1 MVFLVGLGRLFG
13 LDESVRGQFVFGHD
27 RARRSPVQSVSTI
40 GLERHS
46 NSKLV
51 QWYVFAVVVW
61 NECFDAL
68 VVCGFSDVLLFVLML
83 CLCFCCVS
91 CGETGPALLTWSRG
105 QNEYGS
111 NIAGPLPRSWMKGQ
125 WHLQQ
130 QILKRSRSL
139 GTVVFFLFLRDKC
152 FVVGSLWI
160 FSFWIVFYCWI
171 FC

>member
-1 MVFLVGLGRLFG
+1 MVRVC
-13 LDESVRGQFVFGHD
+13 RGG
-27 RARRSPVQSVSTI
+27 
-40 GLERHS
+40 
-46 NSKLV
+46 
-51 QWYVFAVVVW
+51 VV

-68 VVCGFSDVLLFVLML
+68 VVCGFSDVLLYCIDVVVVFL
-83 CLCFCCVS
+83 LCF

-139 GTVVFFLFLRDKC
+139 GTVVFFYF
-152 FVVGSLWI
+152 
-160 FSFWIVFYCWI
+160 
-171 FC
+171 